1 MAGFTFVNDTDLI
14 VMDDTNEETKVTLKM
29 QNSLQLWHGL
39 LQAMGGDLV
48 PEKCFWYLSNF
59 KWDNN
64 CWKYSKWK

>member
-39 LQAMGGDLV
+39 LQATGGDLV
-48 PEKCFWYLSNF
+48 PEKCFWYLINF
-59 KWDNN
+59 K
-64 CWKYSKWK
+64 